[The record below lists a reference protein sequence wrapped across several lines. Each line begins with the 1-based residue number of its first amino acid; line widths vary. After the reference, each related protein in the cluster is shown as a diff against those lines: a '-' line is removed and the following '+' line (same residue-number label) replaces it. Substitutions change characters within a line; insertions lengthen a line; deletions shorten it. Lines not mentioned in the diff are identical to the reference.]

1 MKKQKSACIQQRGRE
16 IQALACWNHAGT
28 MLEPQTLASAS
39 KNIIPIPIK
48 KMFRNHQ
55 NEIIIAIK
63 KKLSRQEAPD
73 KEEVARNFLRAHF
86 AKISLKDH
94 APDLL
99 DRISVEAALQDQF
112 VRISLGPG
120 QEILC
125 RFPSSLN
132 MVLRVYIMHNMPFAS
147 ITKVG
152 GDGGRA

>member
-1 MKKQKSACIQQRGRE
+1 M
-16 IQALACWNHAGT
+16 
-28 MLEPQTLASAS
+28 
-39 KNIIPIPIK
+39 
-48 KMFRNHQ
+48 
-55 NEIIIAIK
+55 
-63 KKLSRQEAPD
+63 
-73 KEEVARNFLRAHF
+73 ARNFLRAHF

-132 MVLRVYIMHNMPFAS
+132 MVLREYIMHNMPFAS

-152 GDGGRA
+152 GGDGGRA